1 MTTSASFH
9 SKTKEFLEFYNA
21 FCWGCQE
28 VHKTHNFGVP
38 RNHLPTIQKKT
49 SKVTIFLSCAVAFPE
64 AFFFRFLG
72 TPETGLLEL
81 IFGMAA
87 KQANQA
93 SKASKQSEQR
103 KQSKRA
109 IKATQ
114 ANKASEQSKQAKQA
128 CNQSKAKRA
137 TQAKQASNQSKA
149 SKQSKQAEQAE
160 RSKQSKQSKQRK
172 QSKQSKPSERSKQGK
187 QASTAS
193 KASQGSR
200 NIEEIRTTFLLFPFR
215 VISRSGRLADLLVAT
230 NRRRK

>member
-64 AFFFRFLG
+64 AFFFFRFLG

-93 SKASKQSEQR
+93 SKASKQS
-103 KQSKRA
+103 
-109 IKATQ
+109 
-114 ANKASEQSKQAKQA
+114 KQAKQA
-128 CNQSKAKRA
+128 SKVRK
-137 TQAKQASNQSKA
+137 ASNASKH
-149 SKQSKQAEQAE
+149 SKQSKQAKHA
-160 RSKQSKQSKQRK
+160 SKA
-172 QSKQSKPSERSKQGK
+172 KQGK
-187 QASTAS
+187 QA
-193 KASQGSR
+193 
-200 NIEEIRTTFLLFPFR
+200 
-215 VISRSGRLADLLVAT
+215 
-230 NRRRK
+230 